1 MKDSQWGE
9 EKDSKS
15 MKDSQWRTANGE
27 KKKTVNQWRTA
38 NEGQPMGRRKIQKD
52 KQLSTKHYTEN

>member
-27 KKKTVNQWRTA
+27 KENTKGQTIIYKTLH
-38 NEGQPMGRRKIQKD
+38 RKLRMEQ
-52 KQLSTKHYTEN
+52 HEPH